1 MDNSKCINQNIKPLN
16 TKINE
21 KGNLEISGCDVVELA
36 KNFKTPLYVMDE
48 QTLVKMANDYKKAF
62 SKYEN
67 IKIHGIKYTSVH
79 NKKGEMYAN
88 YVLFN
93 KTQYDFKDI
102 EIVE

>member
-1 MDNSKCINQNIKPLN
+1 MN
-16 TKINE
+16 
-21 KGNLEISGCDVVELA
+21 
-36 KNFKTPLYVMDE
+36 
-48 QTLVKMANDYKKAF
+48 
-62 SKYEN
+62 KYEN

-79 NKKGEMYAN
+79 NKKGEIYAN